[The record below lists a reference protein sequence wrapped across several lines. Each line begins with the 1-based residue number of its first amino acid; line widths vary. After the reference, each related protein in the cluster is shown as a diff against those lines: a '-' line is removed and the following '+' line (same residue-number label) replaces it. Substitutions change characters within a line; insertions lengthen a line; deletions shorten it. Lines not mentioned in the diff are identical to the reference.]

1 MGGQTVD
8 LYAWPSDAVLQA
20 LKPGQLV
27 PTTLLATATTN
38 SAGQYLLK
46 VPLAKLKAAAVK
58 SSYANLEIFS
68 AVGGIWFFPYQT
80 GSLPGRPQ
88 ATVTVPRSPDL
99 GVKCGVDDLN
109 RPLAFTGFAKQKQ
122 LNPANAVVG
131 QGYIVQ
137 QRTKTKGDVVQFKY
151 NKSSTKSQTSSLGI
165 SISGYGIDAGYSG
178 QGTKQST
185 ANAEVDYP
193 NQTQSTWFHTE
204 FNVAR
209 FRAEC
214 ALAGTATPPFTTR
227 SSMVIARKR
236 TRPCT
241 ASRTMFANAT
251 GRPCPPAGSAR

>member
-1 MGGQTVD
+1 
-8 LYAWPSDAVLQA
+8 
-20 LKPGQLV
+20 
-27 PTTLLATATTN
+27 
-38 SAGQYLLK
+38 
-46 VPLAKLKAAAVK
+46 
-58 SSYANLEIFS
+58 
-68 AVGGIWFFPYQT
+68 
-80 GSLPGRPQ
+80 
-88 ATVTVPRSPDL
+88 
-99 GVKCGVDDLN
+99 
-109 RPLAFTGFAKQKQ
+109 KQ

-241 ASRTMFANAT
+241 ASRTMFAN
-251 GRPCPPAGSAR
+251 